1 MDRETTRRGEP
12 ELIDRLDFEA
22 MDQPHELLA
31 EAAGITLAQA
41 EAALEW
47 MRGQTTQQHDHDTGD
62 AILRA
67 LNLIVVSS
75 NPFVCGLRAMA
86 MKWLIRDEGEPIA
99 VIAERCGISRQLLH
113 FHVRSVEKQTG
124 IHNQAQKR
132 ASLRPMYAMN
142 AKERW
147 SLLDAA
153 QRRARRNSQRYRAE
167 LAALAEAG
175 IDPEAAGIS
184 ATHDEN
190 LTTPEA

>member
-1 MDRETTRRGEP
+1 MEHQVRGI
-12 ELIDRLDFEA
+12 ELIDQLDTDQF
-22 MDQPHELLA
+22 DQPEELLA
-31 EAAGITLAQA
+31 EAANITIHQAQR
-41 EAALEW
+41 ALEW
-47 MRGQTTQQHDHDTGD
+47 MQGQTTQQGDHDTSD

-67 LNLIVVSS
+67 LNIIVVSS

-86 MKWLIRDEGEPIA
+86 MKWLIRDEGEPIS

-132 ASLRPMYAMN
+132 ASLRPMYALN
-142 AKERW
+142 ARERW

-175 IDPEAAGIS
+175 IDTEIAGMS
-184 ATHDEN
+184 ATPNAD
-190 LTTPEA
+190 LTTPNE